1 MLSHFWNQRIS
12 GFAAAIIMIV
22 ESSWKHVKS
31 FLCSKLYKRNL
42 GQCGKNVHI
51 GFDFFVRNPQSVCVG
66 NNVSISYNVSLS
78 NTEISSGTIVL
89 EDGASI
95 DNSTFIDYSGGVIIR
110 KNAHIAWGCYI
121 TTHDHGYD
129 YRNQPIGKSLEI
141 GENVFIGAKSSIL
154 HNCNR
159 IGNNAV
165 IGVGSVVTKDVP
177 DNSIVAGNPAKI
189 IKFIN

>member
-1 MLSHFWNQRIS
+1 
-12 GFAAAIIMIV
+12 MIV

-42 GQCGKNVHI
+42 GQCGKNVHL
-51 GFDFFVRNPQSVCVG
+51 GFDFFVRTPQSVCVG